1 MMAMTPVS
9 VDCIFDE
16 DGLVQVRRVK
26 INGRW
31 RQVEQGR
38 QWLDGSGRSV
48 LIMLPGGGVHTL
60 VLRPATMRWE
70 LHTRT
75 SGQTAV

>member
-1 MMAMTPVS
+1 MTPVS

-16 DGLVQVRRVK
+16 DGMVQVRRVK
-26 INGRW
+26 LNGRW
-31 RQVEQGR
+31 QQVEQGR

-48 LIMLPGGGVHTL
+48 LIMLSGVVHTL

>member
-1 MMAMTPVS
+1 MVEMIPVS

-16 DGLVQVRRVK
+16 DGLVQVQRVK
-26 INGRW
+26 LNGRW

-38 QWLDGSGRSV
+38 QWLDGNGRSV
-48 LIMLPGGGVHTL
+48 LIMLSGGVVHTL

-70 LHTRT
+70 LHTRA